1 MNLLKVEF
9 SCFNYRNTK
18 YNDMKDLI
26 KKWESK
32 LLEVQSD
39 ILDGKCPNLEMQF
52 YKNGEQSVILE
63 LLSDLKELRDK
74 SILIKK

>member
-1 MNLLKVEF
+1 
-9 SCFNYRNTK
+9 
-18 YNDMKDLI
+18 
-26 KKWESK
+26 
-32 LLEVQSD
+32 
-39 ILDGKCPNLEMQF
+39 MQF